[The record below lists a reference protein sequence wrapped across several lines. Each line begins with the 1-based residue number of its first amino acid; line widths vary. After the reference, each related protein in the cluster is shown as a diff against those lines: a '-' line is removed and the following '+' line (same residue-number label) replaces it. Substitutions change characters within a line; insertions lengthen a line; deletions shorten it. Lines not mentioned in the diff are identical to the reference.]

1 MLEFRNICK
10 RYKIGSS
17 TLTVL
22 DNFNETIK
30 QGELIA
36 LVGPS
41 GAGKS
46 TLLHIAGGL
55 DAPSEGEVLFKGRS
69 LYSLKEAEL
78 NKYRGSHVGF
88 VFQSHYLLDDFT
100 ALENIMLPKLILGG
114 DRKKTGKEAELLL
127 ERVGLSDRAGHFPS
141 ELSGGE
147 QQRIAVARALIN
159 SPVMLFADE
168 PTGNLDK
175 TNSDAVMDILSS
187 LSFQGVC
194 VVVVTHDESLA
205 SRCRRRIRL
214 EKI

>member
-1 MLEFRNICK
+1 MLELKDISK
-10 RYKIGSS
+10 SYTIGEN

-22 DNFNETIK
+22 DGFNETINE
-30 QGELIA
+30 GELIA

-55 DAPSEGEVLFKGRS
+55 DAPSGGQVLFEGRS
-69 LYSLKEAEL
+69 IYSLKEAEL
-78 NKYRGSHVGF
+78 NRYRGSHVGF

-100 ALENIMLPKLILGG
+100 ALENIMLPRLILGG
-114 DRKKTGKEAELLL
+114 DKKNAEKDAKALI
-127 ERVGLSDRAGHFPS
+127 ESVGLSDRAGHFPS

-147 QQRIAVARALIN
+147 QQRVAVARALVNGPKI
-159 SPVMLFADE
+159 LLADE
-168 PTGNLDK
+168 PTGNLDRG
-175 TNSDAVMDILSS
+175 NSDAVMDILAS
-187 LSFQGVC
+187 LSEKGVS
-194 VVVVTHDESLA
+194 VVIVTHDEALA